1 MMAIEDGWVLAE
13 HVGSQAAA
21 RSAEGSGIDW
31 DAALAAYSAVRPEH
45 CRRVVLTALVPEDE
59 PEAYRTIPLE
69 EAARAPLL
77 VR

>member
-1 MMAIEDGWVLAE
+1 VRLG
-13 HVGSQAAA
+13 A
-21 RSAEGSGIDW
+21 RRPPRAPPRGRASTGTDW

>member
-45 CRRVVLTALVPEDE
+45 CRRVVLTALVPED
-59 PEAYRTIPLE
+59 YRTIPLE